1 MADARHIENRFWL
14 YLSAILAGWCEIWNR
29 DEKSHADIG
38 HVTKMAILENSS
50 GGRPPFWK
58 QLYLHISAVNYPIS
72 INFGKHSY
80 HLQLIKMCTFRAPG
94 KGSAVGVTE
103 CGGCHPTY
111 KMHNQNNE
119 NVKWYFRDTSYNSW
133 PLVWCHPEQLCLSRR
148 RGFASPQSVYSTLFS
163 PSVLLLIWRKNF
175 KYYFWFIIIYPVSLW
190 TCVVTLLCVWTNQS
204 LYNLLILVTS
214 YSGNFGRRQT
224 TLIKQNSAQTE
235 GRKEGRL

>member
-14 YLSAILAGWCEIWNR
+14 YLSAIGPLLAGWCEIWNR

-119 NVKWYFRDTSYNSW
+119 NVKWYFRDTSYNGW

-163 PSVLLLIWRKNF
+163 PSVLLLIWRK
-175 KYYFWFIIIYPVSLW
+175 KTSSIISDSSSFTQSACEPVLW
-190 TCVVTLLCVWTNQS
+190 PCYVYERSSPYITSSSWRV
-204 LYNLLILVTS
+204 ILATS
-214 YSGNFGRRQT
+214 AAVKRRW
-224 TLIKQNSAQTE
+224 
-235 GRKEGRL
+235 